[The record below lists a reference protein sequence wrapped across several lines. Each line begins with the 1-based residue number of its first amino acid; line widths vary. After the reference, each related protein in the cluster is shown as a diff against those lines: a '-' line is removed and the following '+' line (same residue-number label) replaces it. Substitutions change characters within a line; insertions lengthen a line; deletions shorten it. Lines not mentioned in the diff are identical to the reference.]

1 MDKHKTWLTTN
12 FLGINNERRYIFS
25 YQYSLFK
32 GYSNDY
38 YAAYIQYEGTDN
50 NGKDYSISY
59 TLTKFKF
66 NSFDSYEKTTK
77 EFWNNYDNRIVSA
90 FIMSE
95 YSTLVVFFLKSG
107 PASYHLRTHS
117 LSDLKQDKEVELYKI
132 ANNEGNDN
140 ANPGDGIFF
149 KALYLR
155 YQYVAFIFFTDKDNG
170 KSLILIIYYF
180 NADFSFS
187 ERIKKYIN
195 GYNLDTDI
203 TTNEFYKIDYQNL
216 LYISTVSK
224 TKLIIMFFDTRDW
237 YNYLN
242 TRTYKFDM
250 TGYYS
255 NKEFSIDYFNDFLM
269 FTSTVS
275 PNGGSSLSSILM
287 FFSYPNGTDFY
298 INISPYVTDSEY
310 YQSGYNLIDYLLKNI
325 YTIENNIFGYSRI
338 EKVKLT
344 EIPDELLFY
353 RTGNSTAIA
362 SGEEINKDNILKQN
376 KDLIKYD
383 RNYTL
388 EWL

>member
-1 MDKHKTWLTTN
+1 M
-12 FLGINNERRYIFS
+12 
-25 YQYSLFK
+25 FK

-224 TKLIIMFFDTRDW
+224 TKLIIMFFYTRDW

-250 TGYYS
+250 TGYYF

-269 FTSTVS
+269 FTSTV
-275 PNGGSSLSSILM
+275 
-287 FFSYPNGTDFY
+287 
-298 INISPYVTDSEY
+298 
-310 YQSGYNLIDYLLKNI
+310 
-325 YTIENNIFGYSRI
+325 
-338 EKVKLT
+338 
-344 EIPDELLFY
+344 
-353 RTGNSTAIA
+353 
-362 SGEEINKDNILKQN
+362 
-376 KDLIKYD
+376 
-383 RNYTL
+383 
-388 EWL
+388 